1 VTFHPLG
8 MRDGKVGSR
17 IRGAG
22 RVGCHG
28 LRVSWRRLL
37 VVLHRDVGYLCAGLT
52 VIYAVSGIA
61 VNHIESWNS
70 NYDVR
75 RTPLEL
81 GTLPTS
87 DDAAAARIVLDKLHI
102 ADQPRAVVRISAA
115 QVRIFLEDRTLT
127 LAVPT
132 GHVEDEQVSRR
143 PILFQ
148 MNFLHLNRG
157 KGLWTW
163 LADAYGAAL
172 LLLALSGIVILR
184 GPRGLGGRGKWLVL
198 AGLAIPLLFL
208 WWKA

>member
-1 VTFHPLG
+1 MEAHAK
-8 MRDGKVGSR
+8 RDAR
-17 IRGAG
+17 EHAIDRGP
-22 RVGCHG
+22 C
-28 LRVSWRRLL
+28 VSWRRLL

-61 VNHIESWNS
+61 VNHIEDWNP

-75 RTPLEL
+75 RTRLAV
-81 GTLPTS
+81 GTVPAG
-87 DDAAAARIVLDKLHI
+87 DDGA
-102 ADQPRAVVRISAA
+102 AA
-115 QVRIFLEDRTLT
+115 QVVLDRLHITDKPRAAVWISPAQLRIFLENRTLT
-127 LAVPT
+127 LDAPA
-132 GHVEDEQVSRR
+132 GEVEDERVSRR
-143 PILFQ
+143 PVFFQ

-163 LADAYGAAL
+163 LADAYAVAL
-172 LLLALSGIVILR
+172 SLLALSGIIILR